1 MHPSITPLA
10 SIFRLNTEL
19 VLNCIEDLDDERALA
34 RGEPPVNSIAF
45 LVAHLTETR
54 HLMARYMGQPLPSP
68 LSEAFAK
75 ARTLEQAGPLP
86 SLDELRAHWERISA
100 HIAVQIERLDTVQLA
115 QSSSQRLPGTD
126 GTLLG
131 ALAFLAQHESYHLG
145 QIGILRR
152 QLGCSP
158 MSHRLRPREPGRV
171 GA

>member
-10 SIFRLNTEL
+10 AIFRLNTEL
-19 VLNCIEDLDDERALA
+19 VLNCIEDLDEERALE
-34 RGEPPVNSIAF
+34 RGDPPVNSITF

-54 HLMARYMGQPLPSP
+54 HFLARLMGQPLSSP
-68 LSEAFAK
+68 FSQAFGK
-75 ARTLEQAGPLP
+75 ARSLDEAGPLP
-86 SLDELRAHWERISA
+86 SLKQLRAHWDRISA
-100 HIAVQIERLDTVQLA
+100 HVAVHIERLDTASLA
-115 QSSSQRLPGTD
+115 QSSQQFPGTD

-152 QLGCSP
+152 QRGCDP
-158 MSHRLRPREPGRV
+158 MHYRLRPREPGRV